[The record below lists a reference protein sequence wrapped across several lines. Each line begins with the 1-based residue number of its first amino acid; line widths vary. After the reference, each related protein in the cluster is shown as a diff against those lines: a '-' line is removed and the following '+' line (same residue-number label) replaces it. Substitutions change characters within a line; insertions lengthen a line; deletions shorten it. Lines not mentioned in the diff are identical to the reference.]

1 VGTVI
6 PFGLFLQGMKYI
18 RATRASITSTLEP
31 VVAGVVSYLLLG
43 ENLFSL
49 QIIGGTTVIAA
60 IILLQAERK

>member
-43 ENLFSL
+43 ENLLSL
-49 QIIGGTTVIAA
+49 QIIGGISVIAA